1 MSRVW
6 TLATLSTVQT
16 VTTVHAVHNV
26 LFLQYDSPVSK
37 SWKKHFLK
45 EKNWKR
51 LPSHTALVPWSI
63 GWLWVCRKWLNTQKI
78 AIGYIFSLSRQSFAQ
93 KHPCLVINKNWFTC
107 IVKRIANPTFI
118 SRIFVFELILTHNRV
133 WVLLW
138 LCSHFLIMWL
148 RLIEIGPTE
157 VVEKGKCYLNLWTI
171 RHWQ

>member
-1 MSRVW
+1 MCCFYSTIALFQKAEKSTFSRKKIGKDCLL
-6 TLATLSTVQT
+6 TL
-16 VTTVHAVHNV
+16 H
-26 LFLQYDSPVSK
+26 
-37 SWKKHFLK
+37 
-45 EKNWKR
+45 
-51 LPSHTALVPWSI
+51 WSI
-63 GWLWVCRKWLNTQKI
+63 GWLWACRKWLNTQKI

-157 VVEKGKCYLNLWTI
+157 VVEKGKYYLNLWTI